1 MASGDPWSLIRWNR
15 RFFFALPLVF
25 ALGVA
30 LGSFLFPTLRPDQL
44 MERIAIPLVVG
55 GWIVILWPTPC
66 PRCRQCFPIWN
77 LPNWGYWLR
86 LYVRYAPF
94 APFRYLA
101 EVVRA
106 PCPHCK
112 LPFGADVGSKNA

>member
-55 GWIVILWPTPC
+55 GWILILWPTPC

-77 LPNWGYWLR
+77 LPNWGYWPRWTLQTR
-86 LYVRYAPF
+86 PNVDGAKPAIGSGRSS
-94 APFRYLA
+94 
-101 EVVRA
+101 ECVVARS
-106 PCPHCK
+106 
-112 LPFGADVGSKNA
+112 LQR